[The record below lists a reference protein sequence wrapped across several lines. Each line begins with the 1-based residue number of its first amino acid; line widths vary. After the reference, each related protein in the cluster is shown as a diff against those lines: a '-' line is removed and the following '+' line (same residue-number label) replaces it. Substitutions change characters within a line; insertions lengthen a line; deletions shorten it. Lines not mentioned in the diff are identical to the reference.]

1 MNPFLVVRR
10 HPADPAG
17 PWNELGK
24 SLKNGLVVEPWGT
37 GSGTHQSWPT
47 DDQIKDQMST
57 LAHSAVHL
65 NVSSSMTLD
74 GAAFDRPQI
83 GPRFVPGLTSRD
95 ARQVR
100 GLYDR
105 EHWLP
110 VTASGGLA
118 TADDEQ
124 QLQDEIVTALT
135 DPSTRNQGRLRLL
148 DTLLTLNDGKASE
161 RVVEQIELF
170 LNSDRTVG
178 TSNLAET
185 QSGTGGAP

>member
-1 MNPFLVVRR
+1 
-10 HPADPAG
+10 
-17 PWNELGK
+17 
-24 SLKNGLVVEPWGT
+24 
-37 GSGTHQSWPT
+37 
-47 DDQIKDQMST
+47 MST

-83 GPRFVPGLTSRD
+83 GPRFVPGLTNRD

-148 DTLLTLNDGKASE
+148 DSLLTLNDGKASE

-170 LNSDRTVG
+170 LNSDRPPGAT
-178 TSNLAET
+178 NLAET
-185 QSGTGGAP
+185 QSGTGGPP